1 MSNLSLPDGGMRTVA
16 KQPFLSIVT
25 LSFNQ
30 ADYLR
35 QALESVI
42 KQKNDAVEFIVV
54 DPGSTDGSRDIIA
67 EYRDHID
74 TVILEPD
81 SGPADGLNKGFAA
94 ARGRIG
100 YFLNSDDF
108 LMPRAVEALERQWMT
123 HPHIGVLLGRA
134 WRVLGNGAVE
144 RELLPTPNDRTTLA
158 SGAATIVQQGFS
170 FAMNAFRAV
179 GGFNAANRS
188 TWDYELLA
196 QFAAADIPFAIVNDR
211 FGAFRLYADGI
222 SGGALGEAHQ
232 RRFDADYRRIH
243 AGILGNPIK
252 GDVMAFLW
260 RGRSRKMLAHPSH
273 ALHRLRELALPR
285 VTKYRFNTDMRQQI
299 S

>member
-1 MSNLSLPDGGMRTVA
+1 MSNPFSLESDRGKGAALPL
-16 KQPFLSIVT
+16 LSIVS

-30 ADYLR
+30 AGYLR

-42 KQKNDAVEFIVV
+42 GQKDGTVEFIVV

-67 EYRDHID
+67 EYRDGID
-74 TVILEPD
+74 TLILDPD
-81 SGPADGLNKGFAA
+81 DGPADGLNKGFAA

-108 LMPRAVEALERQWMT
+108 LVPGAIDALQRQWAA
-123 HPHIGVLLGRA
+123 HPNIGLLLGRA
-134 WRVLGNGAVE
+134 WRVRGDGSVE
-144 RELLPTPNDRTTLA
+144 RELLPTSNDRLTLV

-170 FAMNAFRAV
+170 FGMDAFRAV

-196 QFAAADIPFAIVNDR
+196 QFAAAEVPFTIVCDR
-211 FGAFRLYADGI
+211 FGAFRLHDGGI

-232 RRFDADYRRIH
+232 CRFDSDYKRIH
-243 AGILGNPIK
+243 AEILGAPIK
-252 GDVMAFLW
+252 GDVMSFL
-260 RGRSRKMLAHPSH
+260 RRARLRKMMSNPSH
-273 ALHRLRELALPR
+273 ALHRLRELTFPS
-285 VTKYRFNTDMRQQI
+285 VTRRRYDTDMEQ
-299 S
+299 SGT

>member
-1 MSNLSLPDGGMRTVA
+1 MSSPSLPEGSTREAA

-42 KQKNDAVEFIVV
+42 KQKSNLLEFIVV

-67 EYRDHID
+67 EYRDGID

-81 SGPADGLNKGFAA
+81 TGPAYGLNKGFAA

-108 LMPRAVEALERQWMT
+108 LMPGAVQLLDRQWSA
-123 HPHIGVLLGRA
+123 HPYIGLLLGRA
-134 WRVLGNGAVE
+134 WRVMGDGAVE

-170 FAMNAFRAV
+170 FSMNAFRAV

-196 QFAAADIPFAIVNDR
+196 QFAAADVPFAIVNDR

-222 SGGALGEAHQ
+222 SGGALGENPRLS
-232 RRFDADYRRIH
+232 RRPSPHRALQVSPQASPVASLPGNLHPSRRVSRPGSP
-243 AGILGNPIK
+243 A
-252 GDVMAFLW
+252 
-260 RGRSRKMLAHPSH
+260 RGRRRPHGAVDDEP
-273 ALHRLRELALPR
+273 P
-285 VTKYRFNTDMRQQI
+285 
-299 S
+299 